1 MALIKIKNLKI
12 KKASE
17 IFKALSDESRVR
29 ILHLIYQNEEMCIS
43 DLELILDFTQTKTSR
58 HLIYLKNAEI
68 LEYRKQDQWVYYY
81 VNKAYIDIIAQL
93 FSFLENDTTLLN
105 DLEEYKTLYQ
115 NNELAIRKLH
125 NKQNKYKLPELDR
138 MKILDKK

>member
-12 KKASE
+12 KKAAE
-17 IFKALSDESRVR
+17 IFKAFSDESRIR
-29 ILHLIYQNEEMCIS
+29 ILYLIYKNEEMCIS

-68 LEYRKQDQWVYYY
+68 LDYRKNDQWVYYFI
-81 VNKAYIDIIAQL
+81 NTAYADIVSQM
-93 FSFLENDTTLLN
+93 FTFLENDNTLMN
-105 DLEEYKTLYQ
+105 DLEEHNTLYS

-125 NKQNKYKLPELDR
+125 NKLNKYKSPELR
-138 MKILDKK
+138 

>member
-17 IFKALSDESRVR
+17 IFKSLSDEARLR
-29 ILHLIYQNEEMCIS
+29 ILSLIYQNEEMCIS
-43 DLELILDFTQTKTSR
+43 DLELILDYTQTKTSR

-68 LEYRKQDQWVYYY
+68 LDFRKQDQWVYYFI
-81 VNKAYIDIIAQL
+81 NPAYFDIIAQL
-93 FSFLENDTTLLN
+93 FTFLENDAVLQN
-105 DLEEYKTLYQ
+105 DLEEYRTLYA

-125 NKQNKYKLPELDR
+125 NRQNKYKLPETLKAR
-138 MKILDKK
+138 IIGK

>member
-17 IFKALSDESRVR
+17 IFKALGDESRIR
-29 ILHLIYQNEEMCIS
+29 ILNLIYQNDEMCIS
-43 DLELILDFTQTKTSR
+43 DLELILDYTQTKTSR

-68 LEYRKQDQWVYYY
+68 LDYRKQDQWVYYFI
-81 VNKAYIDIIAQL
+81 NPAYIDIIAQL
-93 FSFLENDTTLLN
+93 FTFLENDSLLQN
-105 DLEEYKTLYQ
+105 DLEEYRTLYA

-125 NKQNKYKLPELDR
+125 NKQNKYKLPEPLKAR
-138 MKILDKK
+138 IIGN